1 MLGAF
6 LSLSRPLAMQALS
19 NPTILGSLLV
29 GAVGSQQASEIQN
42 QLNLG
47 NISLDN
53 VYDTIINF
61 AASPAVSALRDT
73 PSGQVLAPD
82 EAQIEAERKFNEEL
96 NRKIFL
102 PPEISIDQILS
113 TPQTTT
119 VPEPLITPDVPEEKV
134 SVDDVGMTS
143 APAPKIGDMILTAK
157 DTKYIK
163 DKDKL
168 DQIFEGQDNLFREGD
183 YGDPKVYFETIN
195 VGYGSVPF
203 YEAWEDDYQGGVAD
217 LGNPRAASK
226 ITEYPDYPEYKQMIQ
241 DYFRQNVGDEFVTYR
256 LTTEEDAKKFLD
268 TDVKSLRAKSFTLN
282 PRQAISFAYFANE
295 KFMNMDT
302 YQPKDNLVLL
312 EVPIKPEHLVMR
324 GKSSEAEVV
333 AKTNKINKSD
343 IRVYNPYTG
352 ELIKDA
358 TTGFL
363 QDSPLLDLG
372 SNFVPTI
379 KIKQNEE
386 TETIEPGQYTVKDTE
401 AWLKKREEEFE
412 KNKQN
417 DITLTNEKT
426 DTVRQGEGQTTIEA
440 LKTKS
445 LQGENVDQGSS
456 SDSRENV
463 LKTEEGFEVANK
475 ALGIDFFTKVLT
487 KEIAPPKKKYEPILD
502 VSDIGNTFDVFQ
514 EKRTGDFENH
524 IFTSIPTFQEA
535 QIATA
540 DALIK
545 TLPKNGSILDL
556 GGTEGGFINT
566 IAEQRPDVSGFIVD
580 PNVVAQKMFNEQ
592 QMPNA
597 YYIREAFTTD
607 SSQFGKYAFDV
618 EDENEIPIET
628 NYFDF
633 NIVDDNSLDA
643 VTEKMTFQFIDKG
656 RNNKIKLISEKLKP
670 EGIAL
675 FEEKFF
681 TSKDDPVW
689 QANEAKKNEFKL
701 NYYDQKDLTEKQKNI
716 LEGMDK
722 HQVTSPE
729 FEEILSKYFN
739 NVVQYW
745 DSGNFKGY
753 VASDSADTINKFLN
767 NLEDLNSE
775 YSNVSTPR
783 FVTDKIVEK
792 RRGGSI
798 SLPQMNML

>member
-1 MLGAF
+1 MNPLIATL
-6 LSLSRPLAMQALS
+6 LSGGRASPAV
-19 NPTILGSLLV
+19 LGSLLV
-29 GAVGSQQASEIQN
+29 ATVGSQQANQIQN
-42 QLNLG
+42 ELALG
-47 NISLDN
+47 NITLDD
-53 VYDTIINF
+53 VYNLITNL
-61 AASPAVSALRDT
+61 AASPAVTALKDT

-102 PPEISIDQILS
+102 PPEISMDQILS

-119 VPEPLITPDVPEEKV
+119 VPEPLITPDVPEQKV

-143 APAPKIGDMILTAK
+143 APAPRLEDMIMTILEPPENPSDEEKEIQERLKSKMFKEETILDFVKGNPNIDYRQEAIDKGGYIGDAVGGKFWAKYPANPFPGGETTYKNRVLTYMKPEDFLKLAEKK
-157 DTKYIK
+157 DFNSIESKTA
-163 DKDKL
+163 
-168 DQIFEGQDNLFREGD
+168 FRLYENTNTGL
-183 YGDPKVYFETIN
+183 
-195 VGYGSVPF
+195 SVPF
-203 YEAWEDDYQGGVAD
+203 LNGNLNEKGQIEIDGHEGRHRAEYVRRIDPDTPIPVYITVSSPSGQENFVNQQTYNYGRSLTEAGDILLNAD
-217 LGNPRAASK
+217 FINEEGNP
-226 ITEYPDYPEYKQMIQ
+226 
-241 DYFRQNVGDEFVTYR
+241 V
-256 LTTEEDAKKFLD
+256 
-268 TDVKSLRAKSFTLN
+268 DVKILGYDIEGKKSGEIF
-282 PRQAISFAYFANE
+282 Q
-295 KFMNMDT
+295 
-302 YQPKDNLVLL
+302 KD
-312 EVPIKPEHLVMR
+312 
-324 GKSSEAEVV
+324 
-333 AKTNKINKSD
+333 
-343 IRVYNPYTG
+343 
-352 ELIKDA
+352 
-358 TTGFL
+358 
-363 QDSPLLDLG
+363 
-372 SNFVPTI
+372 
-379 KIKQNEE
+379 
-386 TETIEPGQYTVKDTE
+386 
-401 AWLKKREEEFE
+401 
-412 KNKQN
+412 
-417 DITLTNEKT
+417 DITSTNEKT

-456 SDSRENV
+456 GSSRENV

-535 QIATA
+535 QVATA

-545 TLPKNGSILDL
+545 TLPQNGSILDL

-566 IAEQRPDVSGFIVD
+566 ITEERPDVSGFIVD

-633 NIVDDNSLDA
+633 SIVDDNSLDA

-753 VASDSADTINKFLN
+753 VASDSADTITKFLN

-775 YSNVSTPR
+775 YSNVSTPK

-792 RRGGSI
+792 RRGGPI

>member
-1 MLGAF
+1 MG
-6 LSLSRPLAMQALS
+6 PLIQQLIMRASPAV
-19 NPTILGSLLV
+19 LGSLLV
-29 GAVGSQQASEIQN
+29 ATVGSQQANQIQ
-42 QLNLG
+42 QDLSLGKITLDDVYNLIT
-47 NISLDN
+47 NL
-53 VYDTIINF
+53 
-61 AASPAVSALRDT
+61 AASPAVTALKDT

-102 PPEISIDQILS
+102 PPEFSMDQILS

-143 APAPKIGDMILTAK
+143 AP
-157 DTKYIK
+157 
-163 DKDKL
+163 
-168 DQIFEGQDNLFREGD
+168 
-183 YGDPKVYFETIN
+183 
-195 VGYGSVPF
+195 
-203 YEAWEDDYQGGVAD
+203 
-217 LGNPRAASK
+217 
-226 ITEYPDYPEYKQMIQ
+226 
-241 DYFRQNVGDEFVTYR
+241 
-256 LTTEEDAKKFLD
+256 DAKLSDLIMTMKDD
-268 TDVKSLRAKSFTLN
+268 T
-282 PRQAISFAYFANE
+282 
-295 KFMNMDT
+295 
-302 YQPKDNLVLL
+302 
-312 EVPIKPEHLVMR
+312 
-324 GKSSEAEVV
+324 
-333 AKTNKINKSD
+333 SD
-343 IRVYNPYTG
+343 
-352 ELIKDA
+352 
-358 TTGFL
+358 
-363 QDSPLLDLG
+363 S
-372 SNFVPTI
+372 
-379 KIKQNEE
+379 
-386 TETIEPGQYTVKDTE
+386 
-401 AWLKKREEEFE
+401 
-412 KNKQN
+412 
-417 DITLTNEKT
+417 NEKT

-456 SDSRENV
+456 GSSRENV

-535 QIATA
+535 QVATA

-545 TLPKNGSILDL
+545 TLPQNGSILDL

-618 EDENEIPIET
+618 EDENETPIET
-628 NYFDF
+628 SYFDF

-753 VASDSADTINKFLN
+753 VASDSADTITKFLN

-775 YSNVSTPR
+775 YSNVSTPK

-792 RRGGSI
+792 RRGGAI

>member
-1 MLGAF
+1 MG
-6 LSLSRPLAMQALS
+6 PLIQQLIMRAS
-19 NPTILGSLLV
+19 PSVLGSLLV
-29 GAVGSQQASEIQN
+29 GAVGSQQANQIQKD
-42 QLNLG
+42 LALG
-47 NISLDN
+47 NISLD
-53 VYDTIINF
+53 DISNF
-61 AASPAVSALRDT
+61 ITNLAAPNAL
-73 PSGQVLAPD
+73 
-82 EAQIEAERKFNEEL
+82 N
-96 NRKIFL
+96 FL
-102 PPEISIDQILS
+102 
-113 TPQTTT
+113 
-119 VPEPLITPDVPEEKV
+119 
-134 SVDDVGMTS
+134 
-143 APAPKIGDMILTAK
+143 
-157 DTKYIK
+157 K
-163 DKDKL
+163 DKDNN
-168 DQIFEGQDNLFREGD
+168 IIPF
-183 YGDPKVYFETIN
+183 PK
-195 VGYGSVPF
+195 
-203 YEAWEDDYQGGVAD
+203 
-217 LGNPRAASK
+217 
-226 ITEYPDYPEYKQMIQ
+226 
-241 DYFRQNVGDEFVTYR
+241 
-256 LTTEEDAKKFLD
+256 TTEDKLPEKDPDEDPEIPPSGIGEALDLIEERKK
-268 TDVKSLRAKSFTLN
+268 KESQRSA
-282 PRQAISFAYFANE
+282 FA
-295 KFMNMDT
+295 DT
-302 YQPKDNLVLL
+302 YKGQVMKSVFEYLKKAGYDVTDSILAVMESPFEDVENVLKNAEDYIL
-312 EVPIKPEHLVMR
+312 KP
-324 GKSSEAEVV
+324 
-333 AKTNKINKSD
+333 NKIANL
-343 IRVYNPYTG
+343 
-352 ELIKDA
+352 EEIK
-358 TTGFL
+358 
-363 QDSPLLDLG
+363 
-372 SNFVPTI
+372 
-379 KIKQNEE
+379 K
-386 TETIEPGQYTVKDTE
+386 QYTQDPVS
-401 AWLKKREEEFE
+401 
-412 KNKQN
+412 

-456 SDSRENV
+456 GSSRENV

-535 QIATA
+535 QVATA

-545 TLPKNGSILDL
+545 TLPQNGSILDL

-618 EDENEIPIET
+618 EDENETPIET
-628 NYFDF
+628 SYFDF

-753 VASDSADTINKFLN
+753 VASDSADTITKFLN

-775 YSNVSTPR
+775 YSNVSTPK

>member
-1 MLGAF
+1 MG
-6 LSLSRPLAMQALS
+6 PLIQQLIMRASPAV
-19 NPTILGSLLV
+19 LGSLLV
-29 GAVGSQQASEIQN
+29 ATVGSQQANQIQ
-42 QLNLG
+42 QDLSLGKITLDDVYNLIT
-47 NISLDN
+47 NL
-53 VYDTIINF
+53 
-61 AASPAVSALRDT
+61 AASPAVTALKDT

-102 PPEISIDQILS
+102 PPEFSMDQILS

-134 SVDDVGMTS
+134 SVDDVGMT
-143 APAPKIGDMILTAK
+143 
-157 DTKYIK
+157 
-163 DKDKL
+163 
-168 DQIFEGQDNLFREGD
+168 
-183 YGDPKVYFETIN
+183 
-195 VGYGSVPF
+195 
-203 YEAWEDDYQGGVAD
+203 
-217 LGNPRAASK
+217 AS
-226 ITEYPDYPEYKQMIQ
+226 P
-241 DYFRQNVGDEFVTYR
+241 
-256 LTTEEDAKKFLD
+256 DAKLSDLIMTMKDD
-268 TDVKSLRAKSFTLN
+268 T
-282 PRQAISFAYFANE
+282 
-295 KFMNMDT
+295 
-302 YQPKDNLVLL
+302 
-312 EVPIKPEHLVMR
+312 
-324 GKSSEAEVV
+324 
-333 AKTNKINKSD
+333 SD
-343 IRVYNPYTG
+343 
-352 ELIKDA
+352 
-358 TTGFL
+358 
-363 QDSPLLDLG
+363 S
-372 SNFVPTI
+372 
-379 KIKQNEE
+379 
-386 TETIEPGQYTVKDTE
+386 
-401 AWLKKREEEFE
+401 
-412 KNKQN
+412 
-417 DITLTNEKT
+417 NEKT

-535 QIATA
+535 QVATA

-545 TLPKNGSILDL
+545 TLPQNGSILDL

-566 IAEQRPDVSGFIVD
+566 ITEERPDVSGFIVD

-618 EDENEIPIET
+618 EDENETPIET
-628 NYFDF
+628 SYFDF

-753 VASDSADTINKFLN
+753 VASDSADTITKFLN

-775 YSNVSTPR
+775 YSNVSTPK

-792 RRGGSI
+792 RRGGPI

>member
-1 MLGAF
+1 MI
-6 LSLSRPLAMQALS
+6 QYIT
-19 NPTILGSLLV
+19 NPAILGPLLV
-29 GAVGSQQASEIQN
+29 ATVGAQQASQIQRG
-42 QLNLG
+42 LALG
-47 NISLDN
+47 DITLDD
-53 VYDTIINF
+53 VYDIIENF
-61 AASPAVSALRDT
+61 AAPNAINFLIDT
-73 PSGQVLAPD
+73 PSGTYSSPD
-82 EAQIEAERKFNEEL
+82 ADEIEEE
-96 NRKIFL
+96 NRRMREFDKKITL
-102 PPEISIDQILS
+102 PSDTLPKILS
-113 TPQTTT
+113 TPE
-119 VPEPLITPDVPEEKV
+119 PEELPNITSNPIPSEEKV
-134 SVDDVGMTS
+134 SVDDIGMTS

-183 YGDPKVYFETIN
+183 YGTIN

-217 LGNPRAASK
+217 LGNPRATSK
-226 ITEYPDYPEYKQMIQ
+226 ITQYPDYPEYKQMIQ

-343 IRVYNPYTG
+343 IRAYNPYTG

-401 AWLKKREEEFE
+401 AWLKKRKEEFE

-417 DITLTNEKT
+417 DITSTNEKT

-440 LKTKS
+440 LKAQSEQTQKGDVDRGS
-445 LQGENVDQGSS
+445 QSDQGEY
-456 SDSRENV
+456 V
-463 LKTEEGFEVANK
+463 LKTEEGFEIAP
-475 ALGIDFFTKVLT
+475 LEQSSDFFTRTMLG
-487 KEIAPPKKKYEPILD
+487 EIGTPKSRYEPILNL
-502 VSDIGNTFDVFQ
+502 SELGQTFDIFE
-514 EKRTGDFENH
+514 EKRSGNFENH
-524 IFTSIPTFQEA
+524 IFTSIPTFKEA
-535 QIATA
+535 QVATA

-545 TLPKNGSILDL
+545 SLPQNANVLDI

-566 IAEQRPDVSGFIVD
+566 IAEVRPDVTGFIVD
-580 PNVVAQKMFNEQ
+580 PNVVAEKIFNQQKM
-592 QMPNA
+592 PNS

-607 SSQFGKYAFDV
+607 KSKFGNYAFDV
-618 EDENEIPIET
+618 KDEKKQPIST
-628 NYFDF
+628 DFFDA
-633 NIVDDNSLDA
+633 NLIEDNSLDA
-643 VTEKMTFQFIDKG
+643 ITEKMTFQFIDKG
-656 RNNKIKLISEKLKP
+656 RNNKVKLISEKLKP

-681 TSKDDPVW
+681 TSYDDPEW
-689 QANEAKKNEFKL
+689 KANEDKKNQFKL
-701 NYYDQKDLTEKQKNI
+701 QYYDQKDLTKKQKET

-722 HQVTSPE
+722 RQVTSGY
-729 FEEILSKYFN
+729 FEKILMKHFN

-753 VASDSADTINKFLN
+753 VASDSADTITKFLN

-775 YSNVSTPR
+775 YSNISTPK

-792 RRGGSI
+792 RRGGPISI
-798 SLPQMNML
+798 PKIDML

>member
-42 QLNLG
+42 QLKLG

-73 PSGQVLAPD
+73 PSGTFSAP
-82 EAQIEAERKFNEEL
+82 ELEEIEKEQERMREL
-96 NRKIFL
+96 NKQITL
-102 PPEISIDQILS
+102 PSEIPIGQILS

-143 APAPKIGDMILTAK
+143 APAPRLEDMIMTL
-157 DTKYIK
+157 
-163 DKDKL
+163 DKL
-168 DQIFEGQDNLFREGD
+168 NKELSNIKVSDQIANLED
-183 YGDPKVYFETIN
+183 DQYGNIGTRGFTEEVAQEIYQAK
-195 VGYGSVPF
+195 GY
-203 YEAWEDDYQGGVAD
+203 DDYQKKIQEIVRD
-217 LGNPRAASK
+217 NLGD
-226 ITEYPDYPEYKQMIQ
+226 T
-241 DYFRQNVGDEFVTYR
+241 FTVYR
-256 LTTEEDAKKFLD
+256 GTTTEEFDLEQGEPI
-268 TDVKSLRAKSFTLN
+268 TRAGVSVTLN
-282 PRQAISFAYFANE
+282 PQEAENFVSG
-295 KFMNMDT
+295 KLSL
-302 YQPKDNLVLL
+302 PKKTGDPVLL
-312 EVPIKPEHLVMR
+312 KITATPEMIVMR
-324 GKSSEAEVV
+324 GADSGELVLDGYSL
-333 AKTNKINKSD
+333 NKSNME
-343 IRVYNPYTG
+343 IIPISG
-352 ELIKDA
+352 
-358 TTGFL
+358 
-363 QDSPLLDLG
+363 
-372 SNFVPTI
+372 
-379 KIKQNEE
+379 
-386 TETIEPGQYTVKDTE
+386 
-401 AWLKKREEEFE
+401 
-412 KNKQN
+412 
-417 DITLTNEKT
+417 ITSTNEKT
-426 DTVRQGEGQTTIEA
+426 DTVRQGEGQTAIEA

-456 SDSRENV
+456 GSSRENV

-535 QIATA
+535 QVATA

-545 TLPKNGSILDL
+545 TLPQNGSILDL

-566 IAEQRPDVSGFIVD
+566 ITEERPDVSGFIVD

-618 EDENEIPIET
+618 EDENETPIET
-628 NYFDF
+628 SYFDF

-681 TSKDDPVW
+681 TSKEDPVW

-753 VASDSADTINKFLN
+753 VASDSADTITKFLN

-775 YSNVSTPR
+775 YSNVSTPK

>member
-1 MLGAF
+1 MLQQLLFRA
-6 LSLSRPLAMQALS
+6 SPAV
-19 NPTILGSLLV
+19 LGSLLV
-29 GAVGSQQASEIQN
+29 ATVGSQQANQIQ
-42 QLNLG
+42 QDLSLGKITLDDVYNLIT
-47 NISLDN
+47 NL
-53 VYDTIINF
+53 
-61 AASPAVSALRDT
+61 AASPAVTALKDT

-102 PPEISIDQILS
+102 PPEFSMDQILS

-134 SVDDVGMTS
+134 SVDDVGMT
-143 APAPKIGDMILTAK
+143 
-157 DTKYIK
+157 
-163 DKDKL
+163 
-168 DQIFEGQDNLFREGD
+168 
-183 YGDPKVYFETIN
+183 
-195 VGYGSVPF
+195 
-203 YEAWEDDYQGGVAD
+203 
-217 LGNPRAASK
+217 AS
-226 ITEYPDYPEYKQMIQ
+226 P
-241 DYFRQNVGDEFVTYR
+241 
-256 LTTEEDAKKFLD
+256 DAKLSDLIMTMKDD
-268 TDVKSLRAKSFTLN
+268 T
-282 PRQAISFAYFANE
+282 
-295 KFMNMDT
+295 
-302 YQPKDNLVLL
+302 
-312 EVPIKPEHLVMR
+312 
-324 GKSSEAEVV
+324 
-333 AKTNKINKSD
+333 SD
-343 IRVYNPYTG
+343 
-352 ELIKDA
+352 
-358 TTGFL
+358 
-363 QDSPLLDLG
+363 S
-372 SNFVPTI
+372 
-379 KIKQNEE
+379 
-386 TETIEPGQYTVKDTE
+386 
-401 AWLKKREEEFE
+401 
-412 KNKQN
+412 
-417 DITLTNEKT
+417 NEKT

-535 QIATA
+535 QVATA

-545 TLPKNGSILDL
+545 TLPQNGSILDL

-628 NYFDF
+628 SYFDF

-689 QANEAKKNEFKL
+689 QANEAKKNKFKL

-753 VASDSADTINKFLN
+753 VASDSADTITKFLN

-775 YSNVSTPR
+775 YSNVSTPK

-792 RRGGSI
+792 RRGGPI

>member
-1 MLGAF
+1 MIQLVT
-6 LSLSRPLAMQALS
+6 
-19 NPTILGSLLV
+19 NPAILGPLLV
-29 GAVGSQQASEIQN
+29 ASVGVQQASQIQRG
-42 QLNLG
+42 LALG
-47 NISLDN
+47 DITLDDVYNI
-53 VYDTIINF
+53 IENF
-61 AASPAVSALRDT
+61 AAPNAINFLKDLDKSNNLSPKKD
-73 PSGQVLAPD
+73 D
-82 EAQIEAERKFNEEL
+82 EDPK
-96 NRKIFL
+96 
-102 PPEISIDQILS
+102 
-113 TPQTTT
+113 
-119 VPEPLITPDVPEEKV
+119 TPD
-134 SVDDVGMTS
+134 
-143 APAPKIGDMILTAK
+143 
-157 DTKYIK
+157 
-163 DKDKL
+163 
-168 DQIFEGQDNLFREGD
+168 N
-183 YGDPKVYFETIN
+183 DP
-195 VGYGSVPF
+195 
-203 YEAWEDDYQGGVAD
+203 
-217 LGNPRAASK
+217 
-226 ITEYPDYPEYKQMIQ
+226 
-241 DYFRQNVGDEFVTYR
+241 
-256 LTTEEDAKKFLD
+256 
-268 TDVKSLRAKSFTLN
+268 
-282 PRQAISFAYFANE
+282 
-295 KFMNMDT
+295 
-302 YQPKDNLVLL
+302 
-312 EVPIKPEHLVMR
+312 
-324 GKSSEAEVV
+324 
-333 AKTNKINKSD
+333 
-343 IRVYNPYTG
+343 
-352 ELIKDA
+352 
-358 TTGFL
+358 
-363 QDSPLLDLG
+363 LDLL
-372 SNFVPTI
+372 NLINTDRKV
-379 KIKQNEE
+379 E
-386 TETIEPGQYTVKDTE
+386 D
-401 AWLKKREEEFE
+401 
-412 KNKQN
+412 
-417 DITLTNEKT
+417 EKT
-426 DTVRQGEGQTTIEA
+426 DTVRQGEGQTAIEA

-456 SDSRENV
+456 GSSRENV

-475 ALGIDFFTKVLT
+475 SLGIDFFTKVLT
-487 KEIAPPKKKYEPILD
+487 KEIAPPNKKYEPILD

-535 QIATA
+535 QVATA

-545 TLPKNGSILDL
+545 TLPQNGSILDL

-566 IAEQRPDVSGFIVD
+566 ITEERPDVSGFIVD

-607 SSQFGKYAFDV
+607 SSQFGKYALDV
-618 EDENEIPIET
+618 EDENETPIET
-628 NYFDF
+628 SYFDF

-753 VASDSADTINKFLN
+753 VASDSADTITKFLN

-775 YSNVSTPR
+775 YSNVSTPK

-792 RRGGSI
+792 RRGGPISI
-798 SLPQMNML
+798 PKIDML

>member
-1 MLGAF
+1 
-6 LSLSRPLAMQALS
+6 
-19 NPTILGSLLV
+19 V
-29 GAVGSQQASEIQN
+29 GAVGSQQANEIQN
-42 QLNLG
+42 QLKLG

-73 PSGQVLAPD
+73 PSGTFSAP
-82 EAQIEAERKFNEEL
+82 ELEEIEKEQERMREL
-96 NRKIFL
+96 NKQITL
-102 PPEISIDQILS
+102 PSEIPIGQILS

-134 SVDDVGMTS
+134 SVDD
-143 APAPKIGDMILTAK
+143 IGFTAADPVKLEDMITTIQKPSDKAQK
-157 DTKYIK
+157 D
-163 DKDKL
+163 
-168 DQIFEGQDNLFREGD
+168 F
-183 YGDPKVYFETIN
+183 FETSYEYDTYDGRIEDMEYRYHGG
-195 VGYGSVPF
+195 VGDLGDNQATKSIQKIDGY
-203 YEAWEDDYQGGVAD
+203 DDYAMYLKEQAENF
-217 LGNPRAASK
+217 LGPEFNAFRITNTKEVMQLLNNQNKNK
-226 ITEYPDYPEYKQMIQ
+226 I
-241 DYFRQNVGDEFVTYR
+241 
-256 LTTEEDAKKFLD
+256 
-268 TDVKSLRAKSFTLN
+268 KSFTLN
-282 PRQAISFAYFANE
+282 PKQAIKFGYFANE
-295 KFMNMDT
+295 AFMDPIT
-302 YQPKDNLVLL
+302 TQPRGDLL
-312 EVPIKPEHLVMR
+312 IIESPVKSSSLVMR
-324 GKSSEAEVV
+324 GRPEEAEVV
-333 AKTNKINKSD
+333 SNTARTSIKQSRI
-343 IRVYNPYTG
+343 YNPYTG
-352 ELIKDA
+352 EVVYEPTEGPLVGTQPHQFENLIR
-358 TTGFL
+358 TESEISSFIN
-363 QDSPLLDLG
+363 DL
-372 SNFVPTI
+372 
-379 KIKQNEE
+379 
-386 TETIEPGQYTVKDTE
+386 
-401 AWLKKREEEFE
+401 AE
-412 KNKQN
+412 KSG
-417 DITLTNEKT
+417 ITLTNEKT

-456 SDSRENV
+456 SSSRENV
-463 LKTEEGFEVANK
+463 LKTEEGFDVANK

-487 KEIAPPKKKYEPILD
+487 KEIAPPKKSYEPILD

-535 QIATA
+535 QVATA

-545 TLPKNGSILDL
+545 TLPQNGSILDL

-566 IAEQRPDVSGFIVD
+566 ITEERPDVSGFIVD

-592 QMPNA
+592 QMSNA

-618 EDENEIPIET
+618 EDENETPIET
-628 NYFDF
+628 SYFDF

-753 VASDSADTINKFLN
+753 VASDSADTVTKFLN

-775 YSNVSTPR
+775 YSNVSTPK
-783 FVTDKIVEK
+783 FVTDRITEK
-792 RRGGSI
+792 RRGGPISI
-798 SLPQMNML
+798 PKIDML

>member
-1 MLGAF
+1 MIQGIPIAMLRQVASNPKILGPLLISTVGAQ
-6 LSLSRPLAMQALS
+6 RADEIIKALS
-19 NPTILGSLLV
+19 NNQIPFDDVLNILV
-29 GAVGSQQASEIQN
+29 GSPISSVVN
-42 QLNLG
+42 QMG
-47 NISLDN
+47 N
-53 VYDTIINF
+53 V
-61 AASPAVSALRDT
+61 DT
-73 PSGQVLAPD
+73 PDGKVLAPTQED
-82 EAQIEAERKFNEEL
+82 LDRARKESE
-96 NRKIFL
+96 
-102 PPEISIDQILS
+102 ILS
-113 TPQTTT
+113 KPTSTPIPEEKKVTVDDIGFTQVDQTPQIISS
-119 VPEPLITPDVPEEKV
+119 PIPPEEKV
-134 SVDDVGMTS
+134 SVDDVGFTPI
-143 APAPKIGDMILTAK
+143 PALRLEDMIMTAK
-157 DTKYIK
+157 NPEDLFKDERFLESLKMAKGDPDVDYREQDKNRGDYIIEAPQADTFWTTAGFPGDKMNPAKSVIIYIK
-163 DKDKL
+163 P
-168 DQIFEGQDNLFREGD
+168 GD
-183 YGDPKVYFETIN
+183 YLNLALKKESDYNEASFELYKNTNVGISVPKLLMNEDKYGVFSVTGHEGRHRAKYFESLDPDTPIPVQVQLTNKGSDEYVDYTKGYYTHGQSVLNAGKKLEELGFAIN
-195 VGYGSVPF
+195 ENGKSTRFKIFG
-203 YEAWEDDYQGGVAD
+203 YQGDGQ
-217 LGNPRAASK
+217 K
-226 ITEYPDYPEYKQMIQ
+226 
-241 DYFRQNVGDEFVTYR
+241 VGEIF
-256 LTTEEDAKKFLD
+256 
-268 TDVKSLRAKSFTLN
+268 
-282 PRQAISFAYFANE
+282 Q
-295 KFMNMDT
+295 
-302 YQPKDNLVLL
+302 KD
-312 EVPIKPEHLVMR
+312 
-324 GKSSEAEVV
+324 
-333 AKTNKINKSD
+333 
-343 IRVYNPYTG
+343 
-352 ELIKDA
+352 
-358 TTGFL
+358 
-363 QDSPLLDLG
+363 
-372 SNFVPTI
+372 
-379 KIKQNEE
+379 
-386 TETIEPGQYTVKDTE
+386 
-401 AWLKKREEEFE
+401 
-412 KNKQN
+412 

-456 SDSRENV
+456 GSSRENV

-535 QIATA
+535 QVATA

-545 TLPKNGSILDL
+545 TLPQNGSILDL

-633 NIVDDNSLDA
+633 SIVDDNSLDA

>member
-1 MLGAF
+1 MG
-6 LSLSRPLAMQALS
+6 PLIQQLIMRASPAV
-19 NPTILGSLLV
+19 LGSLLV
-29 GAVGSQQASEIQN
+29 STVGSQQANQIQ
-42 QLNLG
+42 QDLSLGKITLDDVYNLIT
-47 NISLDN
+47 NL
-53 VYDTIINF
+53 
-61 AASPAVSALRDT
+61 AASPAVTALKDT

-102 PPEISIDQILS
+102 PPEFSMDQILS

-134 SVDDVGMTS
+134 SVDDVGMT
-143 APAPKIGDMILTAK
+143 
-157 DTKYIK
+157 
-163 DKDKL
+163 
-168 DQIFEGQDNLFREGD
+168 
-183 YGDPKVYFETIN
+183 
-195 VGYGSVPF
+195 
-203 YEAWEDDYQGGVAD
+203 
-217 LGNPRAASK
+217 AS
-226 ITEYPDYPEYKQMIQ
+226 P
-241 DYFRQNVGDEFVTYR
+241 
-256 LTTEEDAKKFLD
+256 DAKLSDLIMTMKDD
-268 TDVKSLRAKSFTLN
+268 T
-282 PRQAISFAYFANE
+282 
-295 KFMNMDT
+295 
-302 YQPKDNLVLL
+302 
-312 EVPIKPEHLVMR
+312 
-324 GKSSEAEVV
+324 
-333 AKTNKINKSD
+333 SD
-343 IRVYNPYTG
+343 
-352 ELIKDA
+352 
-358 TTGFL
+358 
-363 QDSPLLDLG
+363 S
-372 SNFVPTI
+372 
-379 KIKQNEE
+379 
-386 TETIEPGQYTVKDTE
+386 
-401 AWLKKREEEFE
+401 
-412 KNKQN
+412 
-417 DITLTNEKT
+417 NEKT

-456 SDSRENV
+456 GSSRENV

-535 QIATA
+535 QVATA

-545 TLPKNGSILDL
+545 TLPQNGSILDL

-566 IAEQRPDVSGFIVD
+566 ITEERPDVSGFIVD

-618 EDENEIPIET
+618 EDENETPIET
-628 NYFDF
+628 SYFDF

-753 VASDSADTINKFLN
+753 VASDSADTITKFLN

-775 YSNVSTPR
+775 YSNVSTPK

-792 RRGGSI
+792 RRGGPI

>member
-73 PSGQVLAPD
+73 PSGTFSAP
-82 EAQIEAERKFNEEL
+82 ELEEIEKEQERMREL
-96 NRKIFL
+96 NKQITL
-102 PPEISIDQILS
+102 PSEIPIGQILS

-143 APAPKIGDMILTAK
+143 APAPRLEDMIMTL
-157 DTKYIK
+157 
-163 DKDKL
+163 DKL
-168 DQIFEGQDNLFREGD
+168 NKELSNIKVSDQIANLED
-183 YGDPKVYFETIN
+183 DQYGNIGTRGFTEEVAQEIYQAK
-195 VGYGSVPF
+195 GY
-203 YEAWEDDYQGGVAD
+203 DDYQKKIQEIVRD
-217 LGNPRAASK
+217 NLGD
-226 ITEYPDYPEYKQMIQ
+226 T
-241 DYFRQNVGDEFVTYR
+241 FTVYR
-256 LTTEEDAKKFLD
+256 GTTTEEFDLEQGEPI
-268 TDVKSLRAKSFTLN
+268 TRAGVSVTLN
-282 PRQAISFAYFANE
+282 PQEAENFVSG
-295 KFMNMDT
+295 KLSL
-302 YQPKDNLVLL
+302 PKKTGDPVLL
-312 EVPIKPEHLVMR
+312 KITATPEMIVMR
-324 GKSSEAEVV
+324 GADSGELVLDGYSL
-333 AKTNKINKSD
+333 NKSNME
-343 IRVYNPYTG
+343 IIPISG
-352 ELIKDA
+352 
-358 TTGFL
+358 
-363 QDSPLLDLG
+363 
-372 SNFVPTI
+372 
-379 KIKQNEE
+379 
-386 TETIEPGQYTVKDTE
+386 
-401 AWLKKREEEFE
+401 
-412 KNKQN
+412 
-417 DITLTNEKT
+417 ITSTNEKT
-426 DTVRQGEGQTTIEA
+426 DTVRQGEGQTAIEA

-456 SDSRENV
+456 GSSRENV

-535 QIATA
+535 QVATA

-545 TLPKNGSILDL
+545 TLPQNGSILDL

-566 IAEQRPDVSGFIVD
+566 ITEERPDVSGFIVD

-618 EDENEIPIET
+618 EDENETPIET
-628 NYFDF
+628 SYFDF

-681 TSKDDPVW
+681 TSKEDPVW

-753 VASDSADTINKFLN
+753 VASDSADTITKFLN

-775 YSNVSTPR
+775 YSNVSTPK